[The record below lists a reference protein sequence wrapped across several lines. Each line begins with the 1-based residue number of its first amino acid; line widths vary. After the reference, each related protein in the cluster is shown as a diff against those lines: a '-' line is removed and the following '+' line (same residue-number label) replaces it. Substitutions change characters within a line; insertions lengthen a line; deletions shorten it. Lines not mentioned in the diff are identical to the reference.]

1 VYRIVSLR
9 IRCGPRIIPYG
20 VNVLIPAP
28 YRSRGWGYRSGWPSY
43 SHRPASID
51 PPGILSIAVTLSRLR
66 SHRSERFDG
75 QRLTALR
82 VTDRPRLIGWS
93 SLHPTCHRS
102 LTSLCRRHRHRLA
115 GSRTDRKLARP
126 APCGACLALTCATKP
141 TTPAVPCGPSSA
153 PIETPSVVPRKT
165 GFTPVTTPVLAFLL
179 ENVARARAPFS
190 PRSRR
195 SVRQHVERKPPR
207 LAPRRSSRLAAPR
220 PSRRAM
226 RRTDFCHF
234 TSFVPVPA
242 PRRFS
247 VHRTLAR
254 PRDRGDRLIRRQ
266 CDSLRWV
273 ARSLAGVVA
282 PGVVLLS

>member
-93 SLHPTCHRS
+93 SLDLSRRRS
-102 LTSLCRRHRHRLA
+102 LTSLVVIAGTAASVPSPTGSRRDARLA
-115 GSRTDRKLARP
+115 THATRLPARP
-126 APCGACLALTCATKP
+126 RPPPCRPCGATGATI
-141 TTPAVPCGPSSA
+141 G
-153 PIETPSVVPRKT
+153 TPSVVSQSTGLPR
-165 GFTPVTTPVLAFLL
+165 
-179 ENVARARAPFS
+179 
-190 PRSRR
+190 
-195 SVRQHVERKPPR
+195 
-207 LAPRRSSRLAAPR
+207 
-220 PSRRAM
+220 
-226 RRTDFCHF
+226 
-234 TSFVPVPA
+234 
-242 PRRFS
+242 
-247 VHRTLAR
+247 
-254 PRDRGDRLIRRQ
+254 
-266 CDSLRWV
+266 
-273 ARSLAGVVA
+273 
-282 PGVVLLS
+282 